1 MEDFSAEAV
10 KLFVGQVP
18 RHMTEE
24 ELLPMFKEAG
34 PVQEIIIIKDKT
46 TKASR
51 GKLFKTNLLGQL
63 FLFRLSVSVCVNFQ
77 EQPS

>member
-1 MEDFSAEAV
+1 MEDVSGEAV

-18 RHMTEE
+18 SHMTEE

-51 GKLFKTNLLGQL
+51 GKLLKNH
-63 FLFRLSVSVCVNFQ
+63 FRSHPFFVFFCLS
-77 EQPS
+77 